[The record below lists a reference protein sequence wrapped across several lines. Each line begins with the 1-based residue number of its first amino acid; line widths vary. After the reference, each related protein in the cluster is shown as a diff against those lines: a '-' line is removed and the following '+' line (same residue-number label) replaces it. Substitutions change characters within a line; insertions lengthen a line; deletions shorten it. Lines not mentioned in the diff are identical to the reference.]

1 MTNNESKPSGNFI
14 IQCIYSSIIDES
26 CILGTSVLIISIILL
41 MLSILALY
49 KMTRFY
55 KKMNFENTIILL
67 SILQTIIMQLVLIS
81 LYDIFF
87 ESFFLLQIFIISLI
101 IRKFRI
107 LAKEPKTFFDK
118 NGFFIILN
126 VLNVLIFCIYPF
138 YLNIFKG
145 HHLYVKL
152 FYRIFHA
159 ITTCILSYY
168 CCFFIKL
175 TAKYKENYINSYYF
189 FYEAKISENDNNDNN
204 ENNDNNDNNDNTDT
218 NIESNNNN
226 DKDKENN
233 DETDKSKTKSKI
245 LKKDKKG
252 EEFYRKKKKQISY
265 LYIVNLFCAF
275 FEICFTILRNFI
287 LHNHYVDDDY
297 RTIPNTTGG
306 DILYYIYLMVCI
318 CNVSV
323 NYLCF
328 YYSIR
333 HQYSKN
339 PKKYKKDP
347 KKKILDVN
355 FIKKEENIKNSN
367 NPDVNKFLFSSSAAN
382 KDEEPV
388 AVEIKKDEHE
398 RISLDFPDFEGPNSG
413 NSGNNN
419 NNELLPDE
427 LSK

>member
-175 TAKYKENYINSYYF
+175 AAKYKENYIDSYYF
-189 FYEAKISENDNNDNN
+189 FYEVKISDNDNNDKN
-204 ENNDNNDNNDNTDT
+204 EDNDNIDNNDNTDS
-218 NIESNNNN
+218 NIENLNNN
-226 DKDKENN
+226 DKDKDKEDIN
-233 DETDKSKTKSKI
+233 DENDRSKSKSKI
-245 LKKDKKG
+245 LKKEKKG
-252 EEFYRKKKKQISY
+252 EVFYHKKKKQISY

-275 FEICFTILRNFI
+275 IEICFTITRNFI
-287 LHNHYVDDDY
+287 LHNHYLEDDY
-297 RTIPNTTGG
+297 RTIPNTTSG
-306 DILYYIYLMVCI
+306 DIIYYFYLIVCF

-328 YYSIR
+328 YFYIR
-333 HQYSKN
+333 RQYSKN

-347 KKKILDVN
+347 KKKILDEK
-355 FIKKEENIKNSN
+355 FIEKEENIKNNN
-367 NPDVNKFLFSSSAAN
+367 NPDVNKFLFSSSTQN

-388 AVEIKKDEHE
+388 EVKIQKDENG
-398 RISLDFPDFEGPNSG
+398 RNSLEFPDFGSG

-419 NNELLPDE
+419 NELLPE
-427 LSK
+427 ESPK